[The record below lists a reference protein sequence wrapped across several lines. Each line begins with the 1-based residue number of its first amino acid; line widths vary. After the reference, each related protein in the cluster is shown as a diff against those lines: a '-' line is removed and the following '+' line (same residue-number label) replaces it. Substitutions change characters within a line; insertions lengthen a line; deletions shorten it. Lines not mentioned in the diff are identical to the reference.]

1 MTQIFDPERDLTIE
15 RFIRASRTAVWN
27 AWTEPRQFEQ
37 WWVPAPAKCRAV
49 RFEPVAGGA
58 LVTEISEDGKPFA
71 PHMNACFLLVE
82 PQHRLIFTD
91 ALLAGFRPAPN
102 SFITAEIALDEVN
115 GGTQYTARV
124 MHSDRATRDKHAELG
139 FYDGWGTVIEQ
150 LAKFVEVPTS

>member
-1 MTQIFDPERDLTIE
+1 MTAMFDPERDLTIA
-15 RFIRASRTAVWN
+15 RFIRAPRAAVWE

-37 WWVPAPAKCRAV
+37 WWVPAPAICRAV

-58 LVTEISEDGKPFA
+58 LVTEISEAGQPYG

-82 PQHRLIFTD
+82 PQRRLVFTD
-91 ALLAGFRPAPN
+91 ALLGGWRPAPG
-102 SFITAEIALDEVN
+102 SFMSAEITLDEAD

-124 MHSDRATRDKHAELG
+124 MHADRATRDKHAELG

-150 LAKFVEVPTS
+150 LARFVETPTS